1 MALNLSTD
9 SYPFWVGSALGCLRP
24 FLGWDK
30 GCGVMFSCHNYRQV
44 GMVYFNVWGDIIAS
58 TVAGAPGINMFFYA
72 MDLGLAGD
80 RQI

>member
-1 MALNLSTD
+1 
-9 SYPFWVGSALGCLRP
+9 
-24 FLGWDK
+24 
-30 GCGVMFSCHNYRQV
+30 
-44 GMVYFNVWGDIIAS
+44 MVYFNVWGDIIAS